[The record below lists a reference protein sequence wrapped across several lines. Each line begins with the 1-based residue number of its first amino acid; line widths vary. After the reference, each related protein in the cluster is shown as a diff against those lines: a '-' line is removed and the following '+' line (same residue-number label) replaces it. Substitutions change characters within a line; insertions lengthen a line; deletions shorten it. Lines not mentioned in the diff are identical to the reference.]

1 MADDETDDEDLED
14 EEDLDVG
21 DNPYR
26 HGELTSN
33 EATALADSPDNSSD
47 AGNAAGSSDNA
58 KTASANANATG
69 NPLLILGAAIAAIGI
84 CPFIRRK

>member
-1 MADDETDDEDLED
+1 MTDDETDDEDQED

-47 AGNAAGSSDNA
+47 AGNAAEVA
-58 KTASANANATG
+58 IMQKQQALMLMQ
-69 NPLLILGAAIAAIGI
+69 PVILY
-84 CPFIRRK
+84 

>member
-1 MADDETDDEDLED
+1 M
-14 EEDLDVG
+14 
-21 DNPYR
+21 
-26 HGELTSN
+26 
-33 EATALADSPDNSSD
+33 ADSPDNSSD

-69 NPLLILGAAIAAIGI
+69 NPLVILVAAIAAIGI